1 MDDYAVRPAT
11 LADEAAV
18 SALLQASYPILMS
31 AAYDELVLGPALELM
46 TKANPA
52 LLASGTFYVA
62 ESNDRVVVGCG
73 GWTREPPPGDHA
85 GGSNLGHIR
94 HFATHPEWTK
104 RGIGRAIYAVCE
116 ADARSAGINSFD
128 CNSALNAE
136 GFYAAVGFDSVRKL
150 DVALGPDVV
159 FSGVL
164 MHRQI

>member
-1 MDDYAVRPAT
+1 VDDYAVRLAT
-11 LADEAAV
+11 PTDEAAV
-18 SALLQASYPILMS
+18 SALLRASYPILMRS
-31 AAYDELVLGPALELM
+31 AYDEIVLGPALELM

-62 ESNDRVVVGCG
+62 ESIDGVIVGCG
-73 GWTREPPPGDHA
+73 GWTREPPPDEHKVEP
-85 GGSNLGHIR
+85 NLAHIR

-116 ADARSAGINSFD
+116 ADARSAEIDSFE

-136 GFYAAVGFDSVRKL
+136 GFYAAVGFDSVRRL
-150 DVALGPDVV
+150 DVALEPGVV
-159 FSGVL
+159 FPGVL